1 MSAAKPL
8 KPLKPKTA
16 PPKKKPWLWYII
28 AAAAA
33 IIVVCCAGVF
43 LLAVAD
49 VGVRKV
55 GLLPTY
61 TPTLT
66 RTPTP
71 LPPTPTETA
80 VPTATGT
87 PEPTGTPT
95 TPPTPLPTAALPELG
110 PPDLTLNL
118 KDKGFTCTGA
128 EERELFDLTY
138 FVWSCQ
144 GSTGGIRM
152 TADAY
157 ARRLATVDYVSAKV
171 YFPDAAIAAPFL
183 GFVATL
189 PYAGSEPA
197 QARQWVEA
205 TLPEIQ
211 DEIAF
216 REATF
221 GGVTYRLSGSVV
233 RHLEMGDMAGI
244 WTRE

>member
-1 MSAAKPL
+1 MSKIKPL
-8 KPLKPKTA
+8 KSN
-16 PPKKKPWLWYII
+16 PPRKKSWFWYIVGS
-28 AAAAA
+28 ATGLL
-33 IIVVCCAGVF
+33 VLCCAGFF

-49 VGVRKV
+49 VTVRQV

-152 TADAY
+152 TANAY

-211 DEIAF
+211 DELAVK
-216 REATF
+216 ETMF
-221 GGVTYRLSGSVV
+221 GGVPYRLSGRVV
-233 RHLEMGDMAGI
+233 PHLEMGDMNGVWA
-244 WTRE
+244 RE